1 MNPIDF
7 DSFVAFC
14 KTLVG
19 RELDTPG
26 GKSKF
31 TLQNITDRAYYY
43 KVPDGKVLKQNLR
56 YVKRVLEQYANLKSL
71 NPGHYANITPN
82 GSYILALIQL
92 YEKSDSHKSKQ

>member
-1 MNPIDF
+1 MDLIDL

-19 RELDTPG
+19 KELEAVG
-26 GKSKF
+26 GKAKF
-31 TLQNITDRAYYY
+31 TLQNITDHAYYY
-43 KVPDGKVLKQNLR
+43 QVPAGKVMKQNIR

-71 NPGHYANITPN
+71 NPGHYGNITPN

-92 YEKSDSHKSKQ
+92 YEQFESRKLI